1 MAEAK
6 DKTVNEE
13 PKVLTI
19 TEKVDDKDVNKQY
32 LIDSMSDE
40 GKVIYNKLAIMQK
53 QKNDMLTN
61 ANFEIE
67 KADVLI
73 NHYMAEL
80 KNNLPKKWKK
90 LMKMPKV
97 EITNPTDLSK
107 LELHEQI
114 CALRYENI
122 ERRMES
128 GSKRFVR
135 MEQQIWGL
143 YILIIGSQIIGAF
156 I

>member
-32 LIDSMSDE
+32 LI
-40 GKVIYNKLAIMQK
+40 
-53 QKNDMLTN
+53 
-61 ANFEIE
+61 E

-80 KNNLPKKWKK
+80 KNNLPEE
-90 LMKMPKV
+90 ME
-97 EITNPTDLSK
+97 EIDEDAK
-107 LELHEQI
+107 
-114 CALRYENI
+114 
-122 ERRMES
+122 S
-128 GSKRFVR
+128 GDNKPN
-135 MEQQIWGL
+135 
-143 YILIIGSQIIGAF
+143 
-156 I
+156 